1 MAASTGGAVS
11 GGNTEDTSLWGK
23 FGSLVMD
30 VARTKYVDSEMVDST
45 RNMPDQ
51 NDLLHGQRTNKN
63 TLGTGISPQMLL
75 IGGVLL
81 LVSLVVIK
89 KVL

>member
-1 MAASTGGAVS
+1 MAASTGGAVPS
-11 GGNTEDTSLWGK
+11 GNDEDQSLFGA

-30 VARTKYVDSEMVDST
+30 YGRMKYIDSERTDST
-45 RNMPDQ
+45 RNTPDQ
-51 NDLLHGQRTNKN
+51 NDLMHGVNSKRN
-63 TLGTGISPQMLL
+63 TLGTGISPQMML